1 MYKLFSQVF
10 SLNIQNTM
18 VLSLISQ
25 DETNTSVLT
34 IYEEGSNKSNIM
46 ANISGN
52 ALYYDNISIPGN
64 QMYITFQDNEIGP
77 EKKLHLKIHKSLYN
91 KLSYN

>member
-1 MYKLFSQVF
+1 MFSQVF

-77 EKKLHLKIHKSLYN
+77 KTKLHLKIHKSLYN
-91 KLSYN
+91 ELSYN